1 MCGSKTMRITILC
14 LLLIGHSWAK
24 PQLSFGGQV
33 NEDEEEPTTT
43 STTALPE
50 IVTRAGPLIADVIG
64 ECRTINRF
72 RKMSSINLE
81 VVIEP
86 RIDFSLIYNIFC
98 DFSMRPKRKV
108 FLVSFHCC
116 GL

>member
-1 MCGSKTMRITILC
+1 MRITILC

-33 NEDEEEPTTT
+33 NEDEEDQPTTT

-64 ECRTINRF
+64 ECINRF

-98 DFSMRPKRKV
+98 DFSMRKRKV
-108 FLVSFHCC
+108 F
-116 GL
+116 